1 MRQIIVNYK
10 LKDFL
15 LKIYKCKIS
24 FELIVINKKPKRRL
38 GTYLCANHK
47 IIVYSKDMDIIEIK
61 HTAIHEY
68 AHHIHETEQGGIHGH
83 GRYRSHGEIF
93 WRIYSALMAEAS
105 KRGLFEDPLI
115 QDIVIY

>member
-47 IIVYSKDMDIIEIK
+47 IN
-61 HTAIHEY
+61 
-68 AHHIHETEQGGIHGH
+68 
-83 GRYRSHGEIF
+83 R
-93 WRIYSALMAEAS
+93 
-105 KRGLFEDPLI
+105 
-115 QDIVIY
+115 